1 MALRQSIADPS
12 PNLFRP
18 CSNFLGCTVSPR
30 RDPFKGTLHNSTYG
44 ALRRDLLRGS
54 ISPRVPNPKS
64 SKLQPL
70 PPASPAKVPE
80 RYASGEDILP
90 FPEIKCNEI
99 LTNPFLSQVD
109 NRTFVELIMGGNN
122 DTSERLVSESM
133 DYIVKIL
140 RTPDMTQTESG
151 IMAFNETLVRWYYR
165 LMKLEFSY
173 CYEAARFKLQSP
185 SGREYNALQFGG
197 TMDLVQDIDV
207 FRRAVGAPKLSIYG
221 MSYGTAVAG
230 VYGTVFPEN
239 TQHLILDGVVD
250 PFPDV
255 QQRGDLFAKGIT
267 ATFNG
272 FVKAC
277 DQTIQLNLSKD
288 EICPAAPLS
297 ETKAI
302 KMIQDSSQPF
312 RAALL
317 YLLADLAI
325 FQKGGDENIEAV
337 AALFLAC
344 VEMYW
349 SGVDSEDC
357 PALLEYLVPSDDA
370 PIILNEDLFDFG
382 MQAMVMG
389 TDTAGRLNEEAMIQ
403 WWKESMA
410 KQPIGTP
417 WALTW
422 VVGISTWPAD
432 ARPVPPLGNGQ
443 VSPVIIGNLHDPNTA
458 YTSAQLA
465 RSAFPR
471 GHLVTYQGYG
481 HCLDKSKLA
490 GLGKEL
496 YDSYQQDVANHHLST
511 YSNQMALYACSS
523 RILNYIATGEQ
534 PLDGH
539 TCLVPHPLRT
549 GSAMAMKG
557 MEVLFASSSEQE
569 EEYGE
574 EAALDIGP
582 VSQQLVRPAA
592 LPALATK
599 KTSAQEPAEIVAE
612 PVAAEPGEP
621 VAAEPAVQPVA
632 AEPVE
637 PVAAEPVEPVAAE
650 PVEPVAEP
658 VAAEPVE
665 PVAAEPAVEPVA
677 AEPEPVEPVTEPV
690 VAEPEPV
697 AEPVEPVSAE
707 PVAEED
713 KERVPEVQQQE
724 TMDFDEGEND
734 PNAPW
739 NHMEKNPLDT
749 EEFSNIS
756 LDTLDEEMKERLAKA
771 EVPDDAKSDIEGTK
785 PPPLEVAAMPAAAP
799 APAPAPAAA
808 ASPVAAEAAAE
819 PVAAEPVEP
828 VAEPVEPMAVEPV
841 AAEPVEPVAEP
852 VEPVAA
858 DTEPVAAEPVAAE
871 PVQPVAEPVEPVAA
885 EPVEPVAAEPVEPVT
900 EPVEPVAAEPAE
912 PVEPVAAEPQ
922 ITEPVAT
929 AAEPRTEPAAQPPTQ
944 LTGAELA
951 AEESM
956 KEEPT
961 YEMASPGAEKEEPT
975 FEMAGSQSEPS
986 DEAKTEAYELATDE
1000 MMPDAPAHAAV
1011 NSHQESEWT
1020 TEPGAVMDRVS
1031 APHAPVPSWPE
1042 ASKPV
1047 AALR

>member
-1 MALRQSIADPS
+1 MARILPAISCWLVGVAGVVDDALPEDLCDQEPEEDLSLRQLRGQKMMKPDGEASKEDNAMSAKWSFTDPDPDVLIWDTWLENTGYEAEGQKVAVGWLKTPLVHDPDMSPYEAVPYVCLRVKGIAAMNQPAKHGPLLGHCGGPGSDNNCLLNAAMDINGKGNESTLSADFDVWAISQRGVGLGDEWNNTP
-12 PNLFRP
+12 P
-18 CSNFLGCTVSPR
+18 C
-30 RDPFKGTLHNSTYG
+30 PFK
-44 ALRRDLLRGS
+44 
-54 ISPRVPNPKS
+54 
-64 SKLQPL
+64 
-70 PPASPAKVPE
+70 
-80 RYASGEDILP
+80 YASGEAILP

-122 DTSERLVSESM
+122 DTSESLVNESM

-197 TMDLVQDIDV
+197 TMDLVQDIDL

-277 DQTIQLNLSKD
+277 DQTIQLNLSHD

-302 KMIQDSSQPF
+302 QMIQDSSRPF

-344 VEMYW
+344 VEFYW

-357 PALLEYLVPSDDA
+357 PAVLEYLVQSDEA
-370 PIILNEDLFDFG
+370 PITLSEDLFDFG

-511 YSNQMALYACSS
+511 YSNQMALYACAS

-549 GSAMAMKG
+549 GTAMAMKG
-557 MEVLFASSSEQE
+557 MDVLFGSTPGGGRRGGQPEPDGQHHPRGFQRGCRPVLQRFKASASSTKFLPTEILSSL
-569 EEYGE
+569 EY
-574 EAALDIGP
+574 
-582 VSQQLVRPAA
+582 S
-592 LPALATK
+592 
-599 KTSAQEPAEIVAE
+599 
-612 PVAAEPGEP
+612 
-621 VAAEPAVQPVA
+621 
-632 AEPVE
+632 
-637 PVAAEPVEPVAAE
+637 
-650 PVEPVAEP
+650 
-658 VAAEPVE
+658 
-665 PVAAEPAVEPVA
+665 
-677 AEPEPVEPVTEPV
+677 
-690 VAEPEPV
+690 
-697 AEPVEPVSAE
+697 
-707 PVAEED
+707 
-713 KERVPEVQQQE
+713 
-724 TMDFDEGEND
+724 
-734 PNAPW
+734 
-739 NHMEKNPLDT
+739 
-749 EEFSNIS
+749 
-756 LDTLDEEMKERLAKA
+756 
-771 EVPDDAKSDIEGTK
+771 
-785 PPPLEVAAMPAAAP
+785 
-799 APAPAPAAA
+799 
-808 ASPVAAEAAAE
+808 
-819 PVAAEPVEP
+819 
-828 VAEPVEPMAVEPV
+828 
-841 AAEPVEPVAEP
+841 
-852 VEPVAA
+852 
-858 DTEPVAAEPVAAE
+858 
-871 PVQPVAEPVEPVAA
+871 
-885 EPVEPVAAEPVEPVT
+885 
-900 EPVEPVAAEPAE
+900 
-912 PVEPVAAEPQ
+912 
-922 ITEPVAT
+922 
-929 AAEPRTEPAAQPPTQ
+929 
-944 LTGAELA
+944 
-951 AEESM
+951 
-956 KEEPT
+956 
-961 YEMASPGAEKEEPT
+961 
-975 FEMAGSQSEPS
+975 
-986 DEAKTEAYELATDE
+986 
-1000 MMPDAPAHAAV
+1000 
-1011 NSHQESEWT
+1011 
-1020 TEPGAVMDRVS
+1020 
-1031 APHAPVPSWPE
+1031 
-1042 ASKPV
+1042 
-1047 AALR
+1047 

>member
-1 MALRQSIADPS
+1 MAARILEQSNVNLYMRSPPAQDIRKTTKSPSLGSEMARILPAISFLLVGLATVVDDALPEDLCDQKPGEDLSLRQ
-12 PNLFRP
+12 
-18 CSNFLGCTVSPR
+18 
-30 RDPFKGTLHNSTYG
+30 
-44 ALRRDLLRGS
+44 LRGQRMMKPDGEAPKEDNAVS
-54 ISPRVPNPKS
+54 AKWSFTDPDPDILVWDTWLENTGYEAEGQKVAVGWLKTPLVHDPDMSPYEAVPYVCLRVKGI
-64 SKLQPL
+64 
-70 PPASPAKVPE
+70 PAMNQPAKHGPLLGHCGGPGSDNNCLLNAAMDINGKGNESLLSADFDVWAISQRGVGLGDEQNNTPPCPF

-99 LTNPFLSQVD
+99 LTNPFLSQAD

-122 DTSERLVSESM
+122 DTSEKIVNESM
-133 DYIVKIL
+133 EYIVKIL

-197 TMDLVQDIDV
+197 TMDLVQDIDL

-302 KMIQDSSQPF
+302 QMIQDSSQPF

-317 YLLADLAI
+317 YMLADLAI

-349 SGVDSEDC
+349 TGVDSEDC
-357 PALLEYLVPSDDA
+357 PALLEYLVPTDDA

-417 WALTW
+417 WALSW

-481 HCLDKSKLA
+481 HCLDKSKLH

-496 YDSYQQDVANHHLST
+496 YDSYQQDVANHQLST

-523 RILNYIATGEQ
+523 KILNYIATGEQ

-549 GSAMAMKG
+549 GSSMAMKG
-557 MEVLFASSSEQE
+557 MEVLFGSSSEDE
-569 EEYGE
+569 EEE
-574 EAALDIGP
+574 EEGSQNQTANITEEDSKEGAALLYRG
-582 VSQQLVRPAA
+582 S
-592 LPALATK
+592 
-599 KTSAQEPAEIVAE
+599 
-612 PVAAEPGEP
+612 
-621 VAAEPAVQPVA
+621 
-632 AEPVE
+632 
-637 PVAAEPVEPVAAE
+637 
-650 PVEPVAEP
+650 
-658 VAAEPVE
+658 
-665 PVAAEPAVEPVA
+665 
-677 AEPEPVEPVTEPV
+677 
-690 VAEPEPV
+690 
-697 AEPVEPVSAE
+697 
-707 PVAEED
+707 
-713 KERVPEVQQQE
+713 
-724 TMDFDEGEND
+724 
-734 PNAPW
+734 
-739 NHMEKNPLDT
+739 
-749 EEFSNIS
+749 
-756 LDTLDEEMKERLAKA
+756 RLRRRRRSSFRRK
-771 EVPDDAKSDIEGTK
+771 
-785 PPPLEVAAMPAAAP
+785 
-799 APAPAPAAA
+799 
-808 ASPVAAEAAAE
+808 
-819 PVAAEPVEP
+819 
-828 VAEPVEPMAVEPV
+828 
-841 AAEPVEPVAEP
+841 
-852 VEPVAA
+852 
-858 DTEPVAAEPVAAE
+858 
-871 PVQPVAEPVEPVAA
+871 
-885 EPVEPVAAEPVEPVT
+885 
-900 EPVEPVAAEPAE
+900 
-912 PVEPVAAEPQ
+912 
-922 ITEPVAT
+922 
-929 AAEPRTEPAAQPPTQ
+929 
-944 LTGAELA
+944 
-951 AEESM
+951 
-956 KEEPT
+956 
-961 YEMASPGAEKEEPT
+961 
-975 FEMAGSQSEPS
+975 F
-986 DEAKTEAYELATDE
+986 
-1000 MMPDAPAHAAV
+1000 
-1011 NSHQESEWT
+1011 
-1020 TEPGAVMDRVS
+1020 
-1031 APHAPVPSWPE
+1031 
-1042 ASKPV
+1042 
-1047 AALR
+1047 